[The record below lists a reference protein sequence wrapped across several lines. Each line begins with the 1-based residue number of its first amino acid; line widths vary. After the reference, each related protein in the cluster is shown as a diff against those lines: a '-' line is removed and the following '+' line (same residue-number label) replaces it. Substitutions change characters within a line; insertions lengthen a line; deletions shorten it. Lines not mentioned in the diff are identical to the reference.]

1 MKNRLPTMALLSAL
15 FVLHACLCSAD
26 SVQTK
31 WSALKRKIDY
41 GKEGEFKG
49 TLEEGNKLLG
59 EITVLMKE
67 AKDKN
72 PPLVKI
78 IDREADKLRDA
89 LKVNKMIL
97 TVENSEKTFNEK
109 YETAVAC
116 QQKVKEMEQAQAA
129 SGKPFTDEELGT
141 MDQQWETCLK
151 TLKTLRSSVQNLRK
165 NCNRLSGQY
174 GRKWDEYE
182 RKVDQLH
189 KIAEEARDDLRM
201 RRQAMKRH

>member
-1 MKNRLPTMALLSAL
+1 MKHRFHTLAILTAL
-15 FVLHACLCSAD
+15 FCLHTCFCSAD

-31 WSALKRKIDY
+31 WSALKRKLDY
-41 GKEGEFKG
+41 GKDGEFKG
-49 TLEEGNKLLG
+49 TLDEGNKLLG
-59 EITVLMKE
+59 EIDALMKE

-129 SGKPFTDEELGT
+129 SGKPFSDEELET
-141 MDQQWETCLK
+141 MDQQWESCLK
-151 TLKTLRSSVQNLRK
+151 TLKTLRSSVQSLRK
-165 NCNRLSGQY
+165 NCNRLAGQY
-174 GRKWDEYE
+174 ERKWDEYE

-189 KIAEEARDDLRM
+189 KIAEEARNDLRM
-201 RRQAMKRH
+201 RRQAMRKR